1 MLCFSF
7 TPIPPTRSRLRAPD
21 KLGWPNIGNTCS
33 ATNQAEIKGSLK
45 RGGHR
50 VLLLVTR
57 LGSGLLIAIG
67 WCAFC
72 AFSWLNSH
80 ILSAQMADI
89 LLVEDK
95 DSLRRVLRLTLE
107 NAGYSVTEAGDAHS
121 ALNEIATT
129 RHRLVLTDLRMPN
142 GSGLDVLRSAR
153 AADMDVPVIVMTAFG
168 SIDEAVQAMKD
179 GAHDFLQKP
188 VDSNHLLLLVERALE
203 EARLRTEN
211 VLLREE
217 WSRRYGFP
225 RIIGESETLKRAV
238 GETQRVAQTE
248 ATVLLLGE
256 SGTGKEL
263 FARAVHHLSPR
274 RDNAFVAINCAAIP
288 ETLIENELFG
298 HERGAF
304 TGASDRRQG
313 KFELASGGTVFLDE
327 IGELPL
333 GVQGKLLRAIEEKV
347 VDRIGGR
354 APVAVDVRVVAATN
368 KDLRAAVDNGQF
380 RGDLFFRLAVF
391 PIEVPPLRDRG
402 DDIVLLAQHFASEI
416 GRELRGREAQL
427 SPEAIEAVKQ
437 HHWPGN
443 VRELENAIE
452 RACILSDT
460 LVLEP
465 ADLGLGPSTHATE
478 SLSKLDLS
486 GTLSEVA
493 HRALRVVERRK
504 ILGALEANSG
514 NKSKTAEDL
523 GVSYKTLLNKIKE
536 YAL

>member
-1 MLCFSF
+1 
-7 TPIPPTRSRLRAPD
+7 
-21 KLGWPNIGNTCS
+21 
-33 ATNQAEIKGSLK
+33 
-45 RGGHR
+45 
-50 VLLLVTR
+50 V
-57 LGSGLLIAIG
+57 
-67 WCAFC
+67 
-72 AFSWLNSH
+72 
-80 ILSAQMADI
+80 ADI

-107 NAGYSVTEAGDAHS
+107 NAGYSVAEAIDARA
-121 ALNEIATT
+121 ALNEIATS

-153 AADMDVPVIVMTAFG
+153 AADADVPVIVMTAFG

-203 EARLRTEN
+203 QARLRTEN

-225 RIIGESETLKRAV
+225 RILGESETLKRAV

-263 FARAVHHLSPR
+263 FARAVHHLSAR

-304 TGASDRRQG
+304 TGATDRRQG

-333 GVQGKLLRAIEEKV
+333 AVQGKLLRAIEEKV
-347 VDRIGGR
+347 VDRIGGS

-368 KDLRAAVDNGQF
+368 KDLKAAVDNGQF

-402 DDIVLLAQHFASEI
+402 DDIIVLAQHFAAEI

-427 SPEAIEAVKQ
+427 SSGAVDALRQ

-452 RACILSDT
+452 RACILSDS
-460 LVLEP
+460 LILEP
-465 ADLGLGPSTHATE
+465 ADLGLGSSATHESE
-478 SLSKLDLS
+478 SLEQLDLS

-493 HRALRVVERRK
+493 HRALRIVERRK
-504 ILGALEANSG
+504 IVRALEANHG
-514 NKSKTAEDL
+514 HKSKTAEDL

>member
-1 MLCFSF
+1 MS
-7 TPIPPTRSRLRAPD
+7 
-21 KLGWPNIGNTCS
+21 
-33 ATNQAEIKGSLK
+33 
-45 RGGHR
+45 
-50 VLLLVTR
+50 
-57 LGSGLLIAIG
+57 
-67 WCAFC
+67 
-72 AFSWLNSH
+72 
-80 ILSAQMADI
+80 DI

-95 DSLRRVLRLTLE
+95 ESLRHVIRLTLE
-107 NAGYSVTEAGDAHS
+107 NAGYTVTESADAR
-121 ALNEIATT
+121 AAINEISTT
-129 RHRLVLTDLRMPN
+129 RYRLVLTDLRMPN
-142 GSGLDVLRSAR
+142 GSGLDVLRAAR
-153 AADMDVPVIVMTAFG
+153 ASDPDVPVILMTAFG

-203 EARLRTEN
+203 QARLRNEN
-211 VLLREE
+211 ILLRED

-225 RIIGESETLKRAV
+225 RIIGESDVMKRAV

-263 FARAVHHLSPR
+263 FARAVHHLSNR
-274 RDNAFVAINCAAIP
+274 RDKPLVAINCAAIP

-333 GVQGKLLRAIEEKV
+333 SVQGKLLRAIEEKV

-354 APVAVDVRVVAATN
+354 AQVPVDVRVVAATN
-368 KDLRAAVDNGQF
+368 KDLKSAVDQGEF

-391 PIEVPPLRDRG
+391 PLEIPALRERG
-402 DDIVLLAQHFASEI
+402 DDVVLLANHFASQL
-416 GRELRGREAQL
+416 GHELRGREAEL
-427 SPEAIEAVKQ
+427 SNEAIA
-437 HHWPGN
+437 HIRGRAWPGN

-452 RACILSDT
+452 RACILSDS
-460 LVLEP
+460 LILEP
-465 ADLGLGPSTHATE
+465 RDLGLVSPSIDNDK
-478 SLSKLDLS
+478 SLNDFDLS

-493 HRALRVVERRK
+493 HRALTVVERKK
-504 ILGALEANSG
+504 ISAALATNSG
-514 NKSKTAEDL
+514 NKSRTAEDL
-523 GVSYKTLLNKIKE
+523 GISYKTLLNKIKE
-536 YAL
+536 YGL

>member
-1 MLCFSF
+1 
-7 TPIPPTRSRLRAPD
+7 
-21 KLGWPNIGNTCS
+21 
-33 ATNQAEIKGSLK
+33 
-45 RGGHR
+45 
-50 VLLLVTR
+50 
-57 LGSGLLIAIG
+57 
-67 WCAFC
+67 
-72 AFSWLNSH
+72 
-80 ILSAQMADI
+80 MADI

-107 NAGYSVTEAGDAHS
+107 NAGYSVGEADDAAS
-121 ALNEIATT
+121 ALNEISTS
-129 RHRLVLTDLRMPN
+129 RHRLILTDLRMPN
-142 GSGLDVLRSAR
+142 GSGLDVLRAAR
-153 AADMDVPVIVMTAFG
+153 AADAEVPVIVMTAFG

-203 EARLRTEN
+203 QARLRTEN

-225 RIIGESETLKRAV
+225 RILGESDALKRAV

-263 FARAVHHLSPR
+263 FARAVHHLSAR
-274 RDNAFVAINCAAIP
+274 RDKPFVAINCAAIP

-313 KFELASGGTVFLDE
+313 KFELAAGGTVFLDE

-333 GVQGKLLRAIEEKV
+333 AVQGKLLRAIEEKV

-368 KDLRAAVDNGQF
+368 KDLKAAVENGEF

-391 PIEVPPLRDRG
+391 PIEIPPLRDRG
-402 DDIVLLAQHFASEI
+402 DDVILLARHFAAEI
-416 GRELRGREAQL
+416 GKELRSRQAQL
-427 SPEAIEAVKQ
+427 SPEAVAALQ
-437 HHWPGN
+437 RHHWPGN
-443 VRELENAIE
+443 IRELENAIE

-460 LVLEP
+460 MTLEP
-465 ADLGLGPSTHATE
+465 RDLGLATSAPNE
-478 SLSKLDLS
+478 SENLQQLDLS
-486 GTLSEVA
+486 GTLSDVG
-493 HRALRVVERRK
+493 HRALRLVERRK
-504 ILGALEANSG
+504 IARALEANLG

-523 GVSYKTLLNKIKE
+523 GVSYKTLLNKMKE

>member
-1 MLCFSF
+1 
-7 TPIPPTRSRLRAPD
+7 
-21 KLGWPNIGNTCS
+21 
-33 ATNQAEIKGSLK
+33 
-45 RGGHR
+45 
-50 VLLLVTR
+50 
-57 LGSGLLIAIG
+57 
-67 WCAFC
+67 
-72 AFSWLNSH
+72 
-80 ILSAQMADI
+80 MADI

-107 NAGYSVTEAGDAHS
+107 NAGYSVGEAVDATS
-121 ALNEIATT
+121 ALNEISTS
-129 RHRLVLTDLRMPN
+129 RHRLILTDLRMPN
-142 GSGLDVLRSAR
+142 GSGLDVLRAAR
-153 AADMDVPVIVMTAFG
+153 AADADVPVIVMTAFG

-188 VDSNHLLLLVERALE
+188 VDSNHLLLLVERALDQ
-203 EARLRTEN
+203 ARLRTEN
-211 VLLREE
+211 ILLREE

-225 RIIGESETLKRAV
+225 RILGESEALKRAV

-274 RDNAFVAINCAAIP
+274 RDKAFVAINCAAIP

-313 KFELASGGTVFLDE
+313 KFELATGGTVFLDE

-333 GVQGKLLRAIEEKV
+333 AVQGKLLRAIEEKT

-368 KDLRAAVDNGQF
+368 KDLKAAVENGEF

-391 PIEVPPLRDRG
+391 PIEIPPLRDRG
-402 DDIVLLAQHFASEI
+402 DDVVLLARHFAAEI
-416 GRELRGREAQL
+416 GKELRGRDAQL
-427 SPEAIEAVKQ
+427 SAEAMTALQ
-437 HHWPGN
+437 RHHWPGN

-460 LVLEP
+460 MTLEP
-465 ADLGLGPSTHATE
+465 RDLGFATSGPNESE
-478 SLSKLDLS
+478 SLQQLDLT
-486 GTLSEVA
+486 GTLSEVG
-493 HRALRVVERRK
+493 HRALRLVERRK
-504 ILGALEANSG
+504 IGRALEANQG

-523 GVSYKTLLNKIKE
+523 GVSYKTLLNKMKE

>member
-1 MLCFSF
+1 M
-7 TPIPPTRSRLRAPD
+7 P
-21 KLGWPNIGNTCS
+21 
-33 ATNQAEIKGSLK
+33 
-45 RGGHR
+45 
-50 VLLLVTR
+50 
-57 LGSGLLIAIG
+57 
-67 WCAFC
+67 
-72 AFSWLNSH
+72 
-80 ILSAQMADI
+80 DI

-107 NAGYSVTEAGDAHS
+107 NAGYSVTEAEDMRS
-121 ALNEIATT
+121 AVKEIS
-129 RHRLVLTDLRMPN
+129 RVPHKLVLTDLRMPN
-142 GSGLDVLRSAR
+142 GSGLDVLRAAR
-153 AADMDVPVIVMTAFG
+153 TADEGVPVIVMTGFG

-203 EARLRTEN
+203 QSRLRTEN
-211 VLLREE
+211 ILLREE

-225 RIIGESETLKRAV
+225 RIIGESDAIKTAV

-263 FARAVHHLSPR
+263 FARAVHHLSNR
-274 RDNAFVAINCAAIP
+274 REKPFVAINCAAIP

-304 TGASDRRQG
+304 TGASDRRLG

-333 GVQGKLLRAIEEKV
+333 AVQGKLLRVIEEKV

-354 APVAVDVRVVAATN
+354 APVPVDVRVVAATN
-368 KDLRAAVDNGQF
+368 KDLKTAVENGEF

-391 PIEVPPLRDRG
+391 PIEIPPLRQRHEDV
-402 DDIVLLAQHFASEI
+402 ILLAKHFAI
-416 GRELRGREAQL
+416 QTGKELRGREASL
-427 SPEAIEAVKQ
+427 SPESLAAVRA

-452 RACILSDT
+452 RACILSDSMI
-460 LVLEP
+460 LQPRE
-465 ADLGLGPSTHATE
+465 LGLTAREDFAG
-478 SLSKLDLS
+478 LQDIDLS
-486 GTLSEVA
+486 GTLSDVA
-493 HRALRVVERRK
+493 HRALRTVERRK
-504 ILGALEANSG
+504 ILEVLKANDG
-514 NKSKTAEDL
+514 HKSKTAEDL
-523 GVSYKTLLNKIKE
+523 GVSYKTLLTKIKE
-536 YAL
+536 YGL

>member
-1 MLCFSF
+1 M
-7 TPIPPTRSRLRAPD
+7 SRRLDAYVHWFKSAP
-21 KLGWPNIGNTCS
+21 
-33 ATNQAEIKGSLK
+33 E
-45 RGGHR
+45 
-50 VLLLVTR
+50 
-57 LGSGLLIAIG
+57 
-67 WCAFC
+67 
-72 AFSWLNSH
+72 
-80 ILSAQMADI
+80 MADI

-95 DSLRRVLRLTLE
+95 DSLRRVMRLTLE
-107 NAGYSVTEAGDAHS
+107 NAGYSVTESADARS

-142 GSGLDVLRSAR
+142 GSGLDVLRAAR
-153 AADMDVPVIVMTAFG
+153 AADGDVPVIVMTAFG

-203 EARLRTEN
+203 QARLRTEN
-211 VLLREE
+211 ILLREE

-225 RIIGESETLKRAV
+225 RIIGESQVIKRAV

-274 RDNAFVAINCAAIP
+274 RDKAFVAINCAAIP

-304 TGASDRRQG
+304 TGANDRRQG

-354 APVAVDVRVVAATN
+354 APVPVDVRVVAATN
-368 KDLRAAVDNGQF
+368 KDLKTAVDKGEF

-391 PIEVPPLRDRG
+391 PLEIPPLRDRQ
-402 DDIVLLAQHFASEI
+402 DDIILLARHFAAEI
-416 GRELRGREAQL
+416 GRELRGREAEL
-427 SPEAIEAVKQ
+427 DPEAIAAIRK

-452 RACILSDT
+452 RACILSDS
-460 LVLEP
+460 LILQP
-465 ADLGLGPSTHATE
+465 GDLGFGVNNDRTDETLHD
-478 SLSKLDLS
+478 LDLS
-486 GTLSEVA
+486 GTLSDVA
-493 HRALRVVERRK
+493 HRALELVERKK
-504 ILGALEANSG
+504 ITASLEANAE
-514 NKSKTAEDL
+514 NKSRTAEDL
-523 GVSYKTLLNKIKE
+523 GISYKTLLNKIKD
-536 YAL
+536 YGL

>member
-1 MLCFSF
+1 
-7 TPIPPTRSRLRAPD
+7 
-21 KLGWPNIGNTCS
+21 
-33 ATNQAEIKGSLK
+33 
-45 RGGHR
+45 
-50 VLLLVTR
+50 
-57 LGSGLLIAIG
+57 
-67 WCAFC
+67 
-72 AFSWLNSH
+72 
-80 ILSAQMADI
+80 MADI

-107 NAGYSVTEAGDAHS
+107 NAGYTVAEAVDARA
-121 ALNEIATT
+121 ALNEIATS

-153 AADMDVPVIVMTAFG
+153 SADADVPVIVMTAFG

-188 VDSNHLLLLVERALE
+188 VDSNHLLLLVDRALE
-203 EARLRTEN
+203 QARLRTEN

-225 RIIGESETLKRAV
+225 RIIGESDVVKRTVA
-238 GETQRVAQTE
+238 ETQRVAQTE

-263 FARAVHHLSPR
+263 FARAVHHLSTR
-274 RDNAFVAINCAAIP
+274 RDKPFVAINCAAIP

-304 TGASDRRQG
+304 TGAADRRQG
-313 KFELASGGTVFLDE
+313 KFELAAGGSVFLDE

-333 GVQGKLLRAIEEKV
+333 SVQGKLLRAIEEKTI
-347 VDRIGGR
+347 DRIGGR
-354 APVAVDVRVVAATN
+354 APVSVDVRVIAATN
-368 KDLRAAVDNGQF
+368 KDLKLAVDNGQF

-391 PIEVPPLRDRG
+391 PIEIPPLRDRG
-402 DDIVLLAQHFASEI
+402 DDVTLLARHFAADL
-416 GRELRGREAQL
+416 GRELRGREAKM
-427 SPEAIEAVKQ
+427 SDDAIDALKR
-437 HHWPGN
+437 HRWPGN

-460 LVLEP
+460 MKLEP
-465 ADLGLGPSTHATE
+465 SDLGLNSTATDDAD
-478 SLSKLDLS
+478 SLQQLDLS
-486 GTLSEVA
+486 GTLSDVA
-493 HRALRVVERRK
+493 HRALRLVERRK
-504 ILGALEANSG
+504 IQTALAANDG

-536 YAL
+536 YTL

>member
-1 MLCFSF
+1 V
-7 TPIPPTRSRLRAPD
+7 AD
-21 KLGWPNIGNTCS
+21 
-33 ATNQAEIKGSLK
+33 
-45 RGGHR
+45 
-50 VLLLVTR
+50 LLL
-57 LGSGLLIAIG
+57 LLRPV
-67 WCAFC
+67 
-72 AFSWLNSH
+72 
-80 ILSAQMADI
+80 ADI

-107 NAGYSVTEAGDAHS
+107 NAGYSVAEANDARA
-121 ALNEIATT
+121 ALNEIATS

-153 AADMDVPVIVMTAFG
+153 AADADVPVIVMTAFG

-203 EARLRTEN
+203 QARLRTEN

-225 RIIGESETLKRAV
+225 RILGESETLKRAV

-263 FARAVHHLSPR
+263 FARAVHHLSAR
-274 RDNAFVAINCAAIP
+274 RDHPFVAINCAAIP
-288 ETLIENELFG
+288 ESLIENELFG

-313 KFELASGGTVFLDE
+313 KFELATGGTVFLDE

-333 GVQGKLLRAIEEKV
+333 AVQGKLLRAIEEKV

-354 APVAVDVRVVAATN
+354 APVAVDVRIVAATN
-368 KDLRAAVDNGQF
+368 KDLKTAVDNGEF

-402 DDIVLLAQHFASEI
+402 EDVVMLARHFASEI
-416 GRELRGREAQL
+416 GRELRGREAEL
-427 SPEAIEAVKQ
+427 SAAATAALKQ
-437 HHWPGN
+437 HRWPGN

-452 RACILSDT
+452 RACIISDT
-460 LVLEP
+460 LVLE
-465 ADLGLGPSTHATE
+465 ARDLGLGPANTQPSE
-478 SLSKLDLS
+478 SLEQLELS

-493 HRALRVVERRK
+493 HRALRLVERKK
-504 ILGALEANSG
+504 IQRAMEANMG

-523 GVSYKTLLNKIKE
+523 GVSYKTLLNKLKE

>member
-1 MLCFSF
+1 
-7 TPIPPTRSRLRAPD
+7 
-21 KLGWPNIGNTCS
+21 
-33 ATNQAEIKGSLK
+33 
-45 RGGHR
+45 
-50 VLLLVTR
+50 
-57 LGSGLLIAIG
+57 
-67 WCAFC
+67 
-72 AFSWLNSH
+72 
-80 ILSAQMADI
+80 
-89 LLVEDK
+89 
-95 DSLRRVLRLTLE
+95 
-107 NAGYSVTEAGDAHS
+107 
-121 ALNEIATT
+121 
-129 RHRLVLTDLRMPN
+129 
-142 GSGLDVLRSAR
+142 
-153 AADMDVPVIVMTAFG
+153 MTAFG

-203 EARLRTEN
+203 QARLRTEN
-211 VLLREE
+211 ILLREE

-225 RIIGESETLKRAV
+225 RIIGESQVIKRAV

-274 RDNAFVAINCAAIP
+274 RDKAFVAINCAAIP

-304 TGASDRRQG
+304 TGANDRRQG

-354 APVAVDVRVVAATN
+354 APVPVDVRVVAATN
-368 KDLRAAVDNGQF
+368 KDLKTAVDKGEF

-391 PIEVPPLRDRG
+391 PLEIPPLRDRQ
-402 DDIVLLAQHFASEI
+402 DDIILLARHFAAEI
-416 GRELRGREAQL
+416 GRELRGREAEL
-427 SPEAIEAVKQ
+427 DPEAIAAIRK

-452 RACILSDT
+452 RACILSDS
-460 LVLEP
+460 LILQP
-465 ADLGLGPSTHATE
+465 GDLGFGVNNDRTDETLHD
-478 SLSKLDLS
+478 LDLS
-486 GTLSEVA
+486 GTLSDVA
-493 HRALRVVERRK
+493 HRALELVERKK
-504 ILGALEANSG
+504 IAASLEANAE
-514 NKSKTAEDL
+514 NKSRTAEDL
-523 GVSYKTLLNKIKE
+523 GISYKTLLNKIKD
-536 YAL
+536 YGL

>member
-1 MLCFSF
+1 
-7 TPIPPTRSRLRAPD
+7 
-21 KLGWPNIGNTCS
+21 
-33 ATNQAEIKGSLK
+33 
-45 RGGHR
+45 
-50 VLLLVTR
+50 V
-57 LGSGLLIAIG
+57 
-67 WCAFC
+67 
-72 AFSWLNSH
+72 
-80 ILSAQMADI
+80 ADI

-107 NAGYSVTEAGDAHS
+107 NAGYSVAEASDARA
-121 ALNEIATT
+121 ALNEISTS

-153 AADMDVPVIVMTAFG
+153 AADADVPVIVMTAFG

-203 EARLRTEN
+203 QARLRTEN

-225 RIIGESETLKRAV
+225 RILGESEALKRAV

-263 FARAVHHLSPR
+263 FARAVHHLSTR
-274 RDNAFVAINCAAIP
+274 RDNPFVAINCAAIP

-313 KFELASGGTVFLDE
+313 KFELASTGTVFLDE

-333 GVQGKLLRAIEEKV
+333 AVQGKLLRAIEEKV

-354 APVAVDVRVVAATN
+354 APVAVDVRVIAATN
-368 KDLRAAVDNGQF
+368 KDLKAAVGNGEF

-402 DDIVLLAQHFASEI
+402 DDIVLLAQHFAAES
-416 GRELRGREAQL
+416 GRELRKREAQL
-427 SPEAIEAVKQ
+427 TPAAVEALKQ

-460 LVLEP
+460 LLLQP
-465 ADLGLGPSTHATE
+465 SDLGLGSPGARESE
-478 SLSKLDLS
+478 SLEQLDLS

-493 HRALRVVERRK
+493 HRALRLVERKK
-504 ILGALEANSG
+504 ILRALEANRG

-523 GVSYKTLLNKIKE
+523 GVSYKTLLNKLKE

>member
-1 MLCFSF
+1 
-7 TPIPPTRSRLRAPD
+7 
-21 KLGWPNIGNTCS
+21 
-33 ATNQAEIKGSLK
+33 
-45 RGGHR
+45 
-50 VLLLVTR
+50 
-57 LGSGLLIAIG
+57 
-67 WCAFC
+67 
-72 AFSWLNSH
+72 
-80 ILSAQMADI
+80 MADI

-107 NAGYSVTEAGDAHS
+107 NAGYSVTEAIDARS

-203 EARLRTEN
+203 QARLRTEN
-211 VLLREE
+211 ILLREE

-263 FARAVHHLSPR
+263 FARAVHHLSTR
-274 RDNAFVAINCAAIP
+274 RDNPFVAINCAAIP

-368 KDLRAAVDNGQF
+368 KDLKAAVDHGQF

-416 GRELRGREAQL
+416 GSELRGREAQL
-427 SPEAIEAVKQ
+427 TPEAIDALKQ

-460 LVLEP
+460 LMLEP
-465 ADLGLGPSTHATE
+465 SDLGLGQSTHESE
-478 SLSKLDLS
+478 SLAELDLS
-486 GTLSEVA
+486 GTLSDVA
-493 HRALRVVERRK
+493 HRALRVVERKK
-504 ILGALEANSG
+504 ILRALEANSG

>member
-1 MLCFSF
+1 
-7 TPIPPTRSRLRAPD
+7 
-21 KLGWPNIGNTCS
+21 
-33 ATNQAEIKGSLK
+33 
-45 RGGHR
+45 
-50 VLLLVTR
+50 
-57 LGSGLLIAIG
+57 
-67 WCAFC
+67 
-72 AFSWLNSH
+72 
-80 ILSAQMADI
+80 MADI

-107 NAGYSVTEAGDAHS
+107 NVGYSVTEAIDARA
-121 ALNEIATT
+121 ALNEIANS

-153 AADMDVPVIVMTAFG
+153 AADADVPVIVMTAFG

-203 EARLRTEN
+203 QARLRTEN

-225 RIIGESETLKRAV
+225 RILGESETLKRAV

-274 RDNAFVAINCAAIP
+274 RDHPFVAINCAAIP

-354 APVAVDVRVVAATN
+354 APVVVDVRVVAATN
-368 KDLRAAVDNGQF
+368 KDLKAAVENGQF

-427 SPEAIEAVKQ
+427 SPESISALKH

-452 RACILSDT
+452 RACIISDS
-460 LVLEP
+460 LLLQP
-465 ADLGLGPSTHATE
+465 SDLGLGPRGTHEAE
-478 SLSKLDLS
+478 SLAQIDLS

-493 HRALRVVERRK
+493 HRALHLVERKK
-504 ILGALEANSG
+504 IRDALEANLG

-536 YAL
+536 YRVE

>member
-1 MLCFSF
+1 
-7 TPIPPTRSRLRAPD
+7 
-21 KLGWPNIGNTCS
+21 
-33 ATNQAEIKGSLK
+33 
-45 RGGHR
+45 
-50 VLLLVTR
+50 
-57 LGSGLLIAIG
+57 
-67 WCAFC
+67 
-72 AFSWLNSH
+72 
-80 ILSAQMADI
+80 MADI

-107 NAGYSVTEAGDAHS
+107 NAGYSVTEASDTRS
-121 ALNEIATT
+121 ALNEISTT

-142 GSGLDVLRSAR
+142 GSGLDVLRAARSA
-153 AADMDVPVIVMTAFG
+153 DGDIPVIVMTGFG

-203 EARLRTEN
+203 QARMRTEN

-217 WSRRYGFP
+217 WARRYGFP
-225 RIIGESETLKRAV
+225 RIIGESEVIKRAV
-238 GETQRVAQTE
+238 AETQRVAQTD

-263 FARAVHHLSPR
+263 FARAVHHLSSR
-274 RDNAFVAINCAAIP
+274 RDKPFVAINCAAIP

-333 GVQGKLLRAIEEKV
+333 AVQGKLLRAIEEKV

-354 APVAVDVRVVAATN
+354 APIAVDVRVVAATN
-368 KDLRAAVDNGQF
+368 RDLKTAVDGGLF

-391 PIEVPPLRDRG
+391 PIEIPPLRERAE
-402 DDIVLLAQHFASEI
+402 DIILLAGHFASQI
-416 GRELRGREAQL
+416 GKELRGREASL
-427 SPEAIEAVKQ
+427 SPETVAALRK
-437 HHWPGN
+437 HNWPGN

-460 LVLEP
+460 MTLEP
-465 ADLGLGPSTHATE
+465 KDLGLGTNSSDKVE
-478 SLSKLDLS
+478 SLLQTDLS

-493 HRALRVVERRK
+493 QRALSFVERKK
-504 ILGALEANSG
+504 IQAVLNSNGG
-514 NKSKTAEDL
+514 NKSRTAEELDI
-523 GVSYKTLLNKIKE
+523 SYKTLLNKMKD
-536 YAL
+536 YDLR

>member
-1 MLCFSF
+1 M
-7 TPIPPTRSRLRAPD
+7 P
-21 KLGWPNIGNTCS
+21 
-33 ATNQAEIKGSLK
+33 
-45 RGGHR
+45 
-50 VLLLVTR
+50 
-57 LGSGLLIAIG
+57 
-67 WCAFC
+67 
-72 AFSWLNSH
+72 
-80 ILSAQMADI
+80 DI

-107 NAGYSVTEAGDAHS
+107 NAGYTVTESADAR
-121 ALNEIATT
+121 AAAQEISRAP
-129 RHRLVLTDLRMPN
+129 HRLVLTDLRMPH
-142 GSGLDVLRSAR
+142 GSGLDVLRAAR
-153 AADMDVPVIVMTAFG
+153 AADADIPVIVMTAYG
-168 SIDEAVQAMKD
+168 SIDDAVQAMKD

-203 EARLRTEN
+203 QARLRTEN
-211 VLLREE
+211 ILLREE

-225 RIIGESETLKRAV
+225 RIIGESEVVKRAV
-238 GETQRVAQTE
+238 AETQRVAQTE

-274 RDNAFVAINCAAIP
+274 RDNPFVAINCAAIP

-313 KFELASGGTVFLDE
+313 KFELASGGTVFRDE

-368 KDLRAAVDNGQF
+368 RDLKAAVENGQF

-391 PIEVPPLRDRG
+391 PIEAPALRDRG
-402 DDIVLLAQHFASEI
+402 DDVVLLARHFASEI

-427 SPEAIEAVKQ
+427 SPEAIAALQQ

-452 RACILSDT
+452 RACVISDT
-460 LVLEP
+460 LVLQP
-465 ADLGLGPSTHATE
+465 TDLGLGRSPAEAPETLE
-478 SLSKLDLS
+478 QLDLS
-486 GTLSEVA
+486 GTLSEV
-493 HRALRVVERRK
+493 
-504 ILGALEANSG
+504 
-514 NKSKTAEDL
+514 
-523 GVSYKTLLNKIKE
+523 
-536 YAL
+536 